1 MSATEPIRKKKD
13 LKKLIEYFEEKGQI
27 RNYVMVVVGFATG
40 LRITDE
46 LNLTWGDVY
55 DFDNDRFRTHIDL
68 TEQKTKKTKQIKINY
83 FARKA
88 LQKLLEL
95 RKKQE
100 TAAAH
105 NYIFSNGRENE
116 NHISRVHAWRLIT
129 NAVKAL
135 ALPGHIACHSLRKT
149 LGYYAWKYEHVP
161 EIVIMGLYNHCSYEV
176 TKRYLGIIQDDY
188 DAVYDAMVL

>member
-1 MSATEPIRKKKD
+1 MCVTEPIRDKKD
-13 LKKLIEYFEEKGQI
+13 MKKLAGYFEKKGQI
-27 RNYVMVVVGFATG
+27 RNFAMVVVGFATG

-55 DFDNDRFRTHIDL
+55 DFENDRFRTHIDL
-68 TEQKTKKTKQIKINY
+68 TERKTKKTKQVKINY
-83 FARKA
+83 FAREA
-88 LQKLLEL
+88 LRKLLEL
-95 RKKQE
+95 RKKQG

-105 NYIFSNGRENE
+105 NYIFSNGRGNE
-116 NHISRVHAWRLIT
+116 NHISRVQAWRLIT

-135 ALPGHIACHSLRKT
+135 AIPGNIACHSLRKT
-149 LGYYAWKYEHVP
+149 LGYYAWKYEHIP
-161 EIVIMGLYNHCSYEV
+161 GIVIMGLYNHSSFDV